1 MDNSVLLENL
11 SEASGGPS
19 VSKDRD
25 KDRYVKILPYLLPIL
40 QVQCKGVFV
49 CRLWHCC

>member
-1 MDNSVLLENL
+1 MDNSVVLENL

-25 KDRYVKILPYLLPIL
+25 KDRYVKILFYLPPILRL

-49 CRLWHCC
+49 CMMA

>member
-1 MDNSVLLENL
+1 MDNSVVLENL

-25 KDRYVKILPYLLPIL
+25 KDRYVKILPYCHPFSLRYNVNPE
-40 QVQCKGVFV
+40 
-49 CRLWHCC
+49 R